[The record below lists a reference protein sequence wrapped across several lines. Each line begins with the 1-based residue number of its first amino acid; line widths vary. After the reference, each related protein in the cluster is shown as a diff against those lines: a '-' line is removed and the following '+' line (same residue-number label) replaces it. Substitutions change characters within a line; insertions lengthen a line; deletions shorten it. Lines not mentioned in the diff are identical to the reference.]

1 MSAGVDSYVDVRN
14 AHFYGPEYDFNHDP
28 TNPPPYTHGW
38 NITGNTGND
47 TVWGSAS
54 ADTITDNLGGANLF
68 AGMDG
73 ADTISTSGLTHL
85 GADIFY
91 QRNTDSNQAT
101 DTVLSSRV
109 SIGNTLTFGDGVDII
124 NGFNIGIDA
133 ISIDNYST
141 GETPILALG
150 TRYGTQLS
158 LGTGLYA
165 IEGNFDS
172 GTGLFTVTANH
183 GGNATVIVEGVGDTL
198 TNNQSMVVL
207 VGVHDDN
214 LTAANFIGH

>member
-1 MSAGVDSYVDVRN
+1 M
-14 AHFYGPEYDFNHDP
+14 
-28 TNPPPYTHGW
+28 
-38 NITGNTGND
+38 
-47 TVWGSAS
+47 
-54 ADTITDNLGGANLF
+54 
-68 AGMDG
+68 
-73 ADTISTSGLTHL
+73 
-85 GADIFY
+85 
-91 QRNTDSNQAT
+91 
-101 DTVLSSRV
+101 
-109 SIGNTLTFGDGVDII
+109 
-124 NGFNIGIDA
+124 
-133 ISIDNYST
+133 
-141 GETPILALG
+141 ALG